1 MLKKIKAVF
10 SIIGAVLS
18 VVLITVFLFL
28 LRRGKALRQGSG
40 ADSDRADRI
49 EEGIGEC
56 TDRIR
61 RCEER
66 LQEAENILRE
76 AIRRSREQ
84 KQKA

>member
-1 MLKKIKAVF
+1 VLEKIKVIF

-18 VVLITVFLFL
+18 VVLLTILLFL
-28 LRRGKALRQGSG
+28 LCRGKTHGQGSG
-40 ADSDRADRI
+40 ADSYRADGI

-66 LQEAENILRE
+66 LQGAENILRE

-84 KQKA
+84 EQKA

>member
-1 MLKKIKAVF
+1 MFEKIKTIF

-18 VVLITVFLFL
+18 VVLITVLLFL
-28 LRRGKALRQGSG
+28 LRRGKALRQGSR

-56 TDRIR
+56 TDRIK

-66 LQEAENILRE
+66 LQGAENILRE

-84 KQKA
+84 EQKA